1 MTTKYL
7 ILNETTFH
15 GVDQVTTEVTSLHA
29 TLQGALDAVHD
40 IAEDLGV
47 EVEEDAN
54 SVVALGEYGTGIQT
68 DEYYIVEIEE
78 KD

>member
-29 TLQGALDAVHD
+29 TLQGALDEIHE
-40 IAEDLGV
+40 IAEDLEV
-47 EVEEDAN
+47 EVEDDAN

-78 KD
+78 KG